1 MALIFLLFCFW
12 FFVVLFLYLWP
23 YYFWSVSYFKN
34 TLDFEEEKSQ
44 QFQGAKSTGKL
55 HWHCFVLCFFLILYV
70 QFTAC
75 QTLTYFFNI
84 KGKEPHSRQMRWAVA
99 KNVWF

>member
-1 MALIFLLFCFW
+1 MALILLLFCFW
-12 FFVVLFLYLWP
+12 FFVALFLYLWP

-55 HWHCFVLCFFLILYV
+55 HWHCFVLCFF
-70 QFTAC
+70 F
-75 QTLTYFFNI
+75 FFNFVCAI
-84 KGKEPHSRQMRWAVA
+84 HCLP
-99 KNVWF
+99 NTDLFF